1 MKPVET
7 LKKAILIADLILVS
21 TSSPPANDTDRYSF
35 DFRSDSD
42 NQLTLQVDYRQ
53 EATTPPIPGSAG
65 VENVDA
71 AGAGGVIEVVE
82 GPVGGFRVP
91 GWQVRCKIGTGT
103 AGATPADKCTPPP
116 TEKPEGKGP
125 DQPATPSTD
134 TIARTALNTITLRGA
149 GLTIQPHQHAFTEVP
164 SNIYAAT
171 PTQTHTLTVF
181 NHTVTLTLHAST
193 YTFDFNDHTPP
204 LITTTPGNPYP
215 NMVHTH
221 SWQNESPHQTVTLT
235 TTWDVTLTN
244 PFTGT
249 THTIPSITSTRETSA
264 PFLLTK
270 PHQVLTDHAEKT
282 HGH

>member
-1 MKPVET
+1 MRFAAISLLCLSLALSLPSEFAGDPDEGNFSTAATSASEGELQVEVSIKQT
-7 LKKAILIADLILVS
+7 VS
-21 TSSPPANDTDRYSF
+21 TS
-35 DFRSDSD
+35 
-42 NQLTLQVDYRQ
+42 
-53 EATTPPIPGSAG
+53 GSEGTAYNLG
-65 VENVDA
+65 TSSVSQ
-71 AGAGGVIEVVE
+71 GGVVEVVE

-215 NMVHTH
+215 NMTHTH

-270 PHQVLTDHAEKT
+270 PHQVLTDHAEKA

>member
-1 MKPVET
+1 MRS
-7 LKKAILIADLILVS
+7 LSLFCFIAAVLAPPFL
-21 TSSPPANDTDRYSF
+21 SPTGEPP
-35 DFRSDSD
+35 
-42 NQLTLQVDYRQ
+42 QLDQNEAYNL
-53 EATTPPIPGSAG
+53 EATTLSEGEILIQAEYSESLTKISPPPTLQQGS
-65 VENVDA
+65 
-71 AGAGGVIEVVE
+71 IVVQSVSPQTFQD
-82 GPVGGFRVP
+82 PVGGFRVP

-116 TEKPEGKGP
+116 TEKPEGKEP